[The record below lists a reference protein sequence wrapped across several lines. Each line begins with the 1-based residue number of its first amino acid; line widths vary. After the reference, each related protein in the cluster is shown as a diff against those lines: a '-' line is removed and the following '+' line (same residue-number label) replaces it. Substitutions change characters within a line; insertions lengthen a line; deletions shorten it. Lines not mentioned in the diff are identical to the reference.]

1 MKNLT
6 TTTQNSII
14 DQTVSQSNNILTNF
28 DFRAIDEK
36 DPSLSQGHK
45 LYYINEVPFEI
56 RLEEENSEN
65 KKLNDVA
72 SFESIKC
79 KILMGGNINNPTII
93 RIELSCD
100 NDLFFHYTSDIDEET
115 FGIMQESQKITAD
128 FLEFGNLV
136 KKLFNDCIGFPQIY
150 LAVFVIQKDKSARL
164 DFIQKMEY
172 KFVELL
178 SIDFVCSP
186 ADTIRKQVCF
196 RYNAIRTKIGLIQN
210 RINTINNIVKVKNPS
225 LLLQIQKA
233 PAMLGGNIDMM
244 KNMENI
250 NIK

>member
-56 RLEEENSEN
+56 RLEEEN
-65 KKLNDVA
+65 
-72 SFESIKC
+72 C